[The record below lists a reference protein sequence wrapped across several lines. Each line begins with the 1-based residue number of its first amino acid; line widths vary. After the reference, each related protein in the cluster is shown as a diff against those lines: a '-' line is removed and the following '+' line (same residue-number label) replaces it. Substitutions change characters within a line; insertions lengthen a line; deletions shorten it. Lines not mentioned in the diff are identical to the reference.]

1 MAVFQAGGKTVAGG
15 VRPASAQKT
24 MAPGMTG
31 AKARPGGSPATRSGP
46 PPKAPPPRR
55 AARIAGANKIRSKE
69 LPAFSRQLSA
79 MLLAGMP
86 VLQSL
91 DALEEQTSDKN
102 FKSVIAG
109 LKGGLQEG
117 LSFSESLA
125 RYPSIF
131 DTLYVNMVRAGE
143 SGGQLGETEARL
155 AGFLEASAK
164 LARKV
169 KSAMSYPVIVL
180 CIALGIAVAMI
191 LFIVP
196 VFSDMFKEFGAD
208 LPGPTQFMVD
218 LSKNMRQYGI
228 FIALAII
235 VLVVAF
241 KKWKNTPAG
250 GIAWARA
257 VLKMP
262 VFGELSQKVAT
273 SRFARTF
280 AQLLRSGVPI
290 LRALEI
296 VSGATG
302 NRWFEK
308 IILEAR
314 GTVERG
320 EPLSSALVQYACFP
334 RLLVHM
340 MSAGEK
346 TGKIDEMMQN
356 IADFF
361 DDEVE
366 AMLDSLTSLLEPL
379 LMVFLG
385 LIIGSI
391 VISMFLPIFK
401 MGEVVGGR

>member
-1 MAVFQAGGKTVAGG
+1 MAATQATGKAVIGQKTVW
-15 VRPASAQKT
+15 
-24 MAPGMTG
+24 TG
-31 AKARPGGSPATRSGP
+31 AQKARPGPRSGP
-46 PPKAPPPRR
+46 PPKAPPPKR
-55 AARIAGANKIRSKE
+55 AARIAGAKKIRAKE

-109 LKGGLQEG
+109 LKSGLQEG
-117 LSFSESLA
+117 LSFSETLS

-131 DTLYVNMVRAGE
+131 DTLYINMMRAGE
-143 SGGQLGETEARL
+143 SGGQLGETASRL
-155 AGFLEASAK
+155 ASFLEASAK

-180 CIALGIAVAMI
+180 CIAIGIAISMI

-196 VFSDMFKEFGAD
+196 VFADMFSDFGAA

-218 LSKNMRQYGI
+218 LSGYMRRYGI
-228 FIALAII
+228 FIALAIVALS
-235 VLVVAF
+235 VLF

-250 GIAWARA
+250 GISFAQL

-308 IILEAR
+308 IIIEAR
-314 GTVERG
+314 STVERG
-320 EPLSSALVQYACFP
+320 EPLSSALIKYPCFP

-356 IADFF
+356 IADFY

-401 MGEVVGGR
+401 MGEVVGG

>member
-1 MAVFQAGGKTVAGG
+1 MAATQSTDKAVIGQKTVW
-15 VRPASAQKT
+15 
-24 MAPGMTG
+24 TG
-31 AKARPGGSPATRSGP
+31 AQKARPGPRSGP
-46 PPKAPPPRR
+46 PPKAPPPKR
-55 AARIAGANKIRSKE
+55 AARIAGAKKIRAKE

-109 LKGGLQEG
+109 LKSGLQEG
-117 LSFSESLA
+117 LSFSETLS

-131 DTLYVNMVRAGE
+131 DTLYINMMRAGE
-143 SGGQLGETEARL
+143 SGGQLGETASRL
-155 AGFLEASAK
+155 ASFLEASAK

-180 CIALGIAVAMI
+180 CIAIGIAISMI

-196 VFSDMFKEFGAD
+196 VFADMFSDFGAA

-218 LSKNMRQYGI
+218 LSGYMRRYGI
-228 FIALAII
+228 FIALAIVALS
-235 VLVVAF
+235 VLF

-250 GIAWARA
+250 GISFAQL

-314 GTVERG
+314 STVERG
-320 EPLSSALVQYACFP
+320 EPLSSALIKYPCFP

-356 IADFF
+356 IADFY

-401 MGEVVGGR
+401 MGEVVGG